1 MCRVNSQFISFKNGE
16 IWLHNSDN
24 LFNTFY
30 GVEADTNFKFNFSQE
45 PSTRKIHKAI
55 SIEGTTNLQIA
66 CETDLEKGYVNKLDF
81 EKKEGVWYAYVRGK
95 NGELNT
101 SQLSF
106 QGIGEATVNGL
117 VLEFD
122 FELESIISVGDV
134 VLNSNL
140 QIVGT
145 ILSKTVNSL
154 TLDTVNNIVSGDFV
168 LASKPESAEK
178 QGIVG
183 YFMQVEA
190 SFSSNTQQEIYA
202 LNAEVI
208 KSYM

>member
-1 MCRVNSQFISFKNGE
+1 
-16 IWLHNSDN
+16 

-30 GVEADTNFKFNFSQE
+30 GVQTDTSFQFNFSQE
-45 PSTRKIHKAI
+45 PSARKIFKAL

-66 CETDLEKGYVNKLDF
+66 CETDLEKGYINNVDF
-81 EKKEGVWYAYVRGK
+81 EKKEGVYYAYVRGK

-106 QGIGEATVNGL
+106 QGIGECVVNVL
-117 VLEFD
+117 TLEFA
-122 FELESIISVGDV
+122 FELDSILSVGDV
-134 VLNSNL
+134 ILNSNL

-145 ILSKTVNSL
+145 VLSKTSNSL
-154 TLDTVNNIVSGDFV
+154 TLDTVNNIVSGDYV
-168 LASKPESAEK
+168 LATKPESVQK
-178 QGIVG
+178 QGILG
-183 YFMQVEA
+183 YFMKVGA

-202 LNAEVI
+202 INSEVI

>member
-1 MCRVNSQFISFKNGE
+1 
-16 IWLHNSDN
+16 

-30 GVEADTNFKFNFSQE
+30 GVETDSSFKFNFSQE
-45 PSTRKIHKAI
+45 PSTRKVFKAL

-66 CETDLEKGYVNKLDF
+66 CETDLEKGYVNNVDF
-81 EKKEGVWYAYVRGK
+81 EKKEGIWYAYVRGK

-106 QGIGEATVNGL
+106 QGIGEAVVNGL

-122 FELESIISVGDV
+122 FVLESIISVGDV

-145 ILSKTVNSL
+145 ILSKTANSL
-154 TLDTVNNIVSGDFV
+154 TLDTVNNIVSGDYV
-168 LASKPESAEK
+168 LATKPESVQK
-178 QGIVG
+178 QGLVG
-183 YFMQVEA
+183 YFMKVDA
-190 SFSSNTQQEIYA
+190 SFSGNTQQEIYSI
-202 LNAEVI
+202 NSEVI